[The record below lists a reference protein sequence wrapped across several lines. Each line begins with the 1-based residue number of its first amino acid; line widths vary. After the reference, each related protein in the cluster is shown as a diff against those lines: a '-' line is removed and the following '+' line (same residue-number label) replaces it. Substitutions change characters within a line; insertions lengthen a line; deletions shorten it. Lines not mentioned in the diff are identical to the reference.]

1 MTLQITVTST
11 DPNEP
16 TEVISVMTPT
26 GDDGWKYTDVDG
38 DRIAVFT
45 ADINGTPGV
54 YFKTDANGSSIP
66 LADLEQFIGA
76 VRATAERAARTGQE
90 G

>member
-1 MTLQITVTST
+1 MQIRITHGAT
-11 DPNEP
+11 DQPDEI
-16 TEVISVMTPT
+16 ISVITPT

-54 YFKTDANGSSIP
+54 YFRTDPNGSSIP
-66 LADLEQFIGA
+66 LADLDAFVDA
-76 VRATAERAARTGQE
+76 VRTPTS
-90 G
+90 